1 MLSISLINALLGIA
15 VGARSSVWLLLLVAV
30 MEFAALISGIVAAP
44 SFSIPTFALLASPLL
59 ASLSLQLGYCL
70 AAFGP
75 HLLQATSIAG
85 PPLSHRR
92 P

>member
-30 MEFAALISGIVAAP
+30 TEFAALISGIVAAP
-44 SFSIPTFALLASPLL
+44 SFSIPTFALLT
-59 ASLSLQLGYCL
+59 SLSLQLGYCL
-70 AAFGP
+70 TAFGP

-85 PPLSHRR
+85 LPLSHRR
-92 P
+92 R